1 MKKNFDRVFKTGD
14 KLQIKIDNTTNKEF
28 HAMVEDVLNEDEL
41 LICID
46 NFSNPIRKHF
56 DGIVYITAFHA
67 EMGIFKMK
75 GFKTS
80 FVSENNY
87 TYIGVKIDHDYNIIQ
102 RRQYFRLKILR
113 EIEIIAQN
121 GLSMKAM
128 TRDIS
133 AGGINFITGLELF
146 SGVHFYIDM
155 KLGDT
160 IHHIEA
166 ICLSSGSSRDGRN
179 STTRAKFVNVN
190 DKSRQKILS
199 SMFNLQRKRRAD

>member
-46 NFSNPIRKHF
+46 NFSNPIRRSF

-75 GFKTS
+75 GLKTS
-80 FVSENNY
+80 YMSEDNY

-102 RRQYFRLKILR
+102 RRQYFRLKVLH
-113 EIEIIAQN
+113 EIEIISQS
-121 GLSMKAM
+121 GHSISAM
-128 TRDIS
+128 SRDIS
-133 AGGINFITGLELF
+133 AGGISFIAGLELF
-146 SGVHFYIDM
+146 SGVHFFIDIR
-155 KLGDT
+155 LGDT
-160 IHHIEA
+160 VHHIEA
-166 ICLSSGSSRDGRN
+166 VCLSSSPARDDRN
-179 STTRAKFVNVN
+179 SMTRAKFVNVD

-199 SMFNLQRKRRAD
+199 SMFNLQRNRRSD